1 MCKLILIEACILNL
15 FSFRIVV
22 MVHICCKQA
31 DDHNRIYRVSFLS
44 QKLIH
49 TLGLLQKDD
58 MCFTPAYE
66 GFGVWVCIAKIC
78 SYACM

>member
-1 MCKLILIEACILNL
+1 MKHVFWIYSPLELLLWYIYVVNKLTITIEYIY
-15 FSFRIVV
+15 SVV
-22 MVHICCKQA
+22 FVSETYSVHE
-31 DDHNRIYRVSFLS
+31 N
-44 QKLIH
+44 H

-58 MCFTPAYE
+58 LCFTPAYE

>member
-1 MCKLILIEACILNL
+1 MCKLILIEACILNS

-22 MVHICCKQA
+22 MVHIA
-31 DDHNRIYRVSFLS
+31 DDHNTMFVFVSETYS
-44 QKLIH
+44 VH
-49 TLGLLQKDD
+49 ENHSLGLLQKDD

-78 SYACM
+78 SHACM